1 MKEYSP
7 EMRGMTEDSVEMIY
21 FYDILLQVIYFY
33 DLRVPVKVGN
43 RPLEKQKLGNTLPP
57 GPVVWQK
64 MDTSW
69 VCIGN
74 NVLRVETVFL
84 QIKRMSWM
92 FKGQIEGFG

>member
-1 MKEYSP
+1 MCIKFTKSDMKEYSP

-57 GPVVWQK
+57 GPVV
-64 MDTSW
+64 
-69 VCIGN
+69 
-74 NVLRVETVFL
+74 
-84 QIKRMSWM
+84 
-92 FKGQIEGFG
+92 